1 MEPMRLEARG
11 RTLMSPPPGLHHPH
25 VLGTLAHLL
34 TDRTGLPMASTS
46 LPDDGTTNLPHRTTD
61 QTQQDF

>member
-1 MEPMRLEARG
+1 
-11 RTLMSPPPGLHHPH
+11 MSPPPGLHHPH

-34 TDRTGLPMASTS
+34 TGRTGLPMASTS